1 MKTFSLR
8 KYLPEIVTFYVLALA
23 ALIVSSFFDL
33 KIDIAVNDTSNFVAN
48 WFAQTGEMPASV
60 FSFIALA
67 FIAKCADKK
76 WLKTL
81 AALIS
86 LGAGGYFGSWFSDR
100 LFEDNEFQT
109 GFGILFGVGTAAVA
123 LFVMHFISLPE
134 NIRKPL
140 FVLSIVA
147 LCALGVQTGLIS
159 LMKGLWGRVRF
170 RDLDETY
177 SQFTAWYVINGNTGN
192 HSFPSG
198 HTGSAGMSYAM
209 MFLPF
214 VSEKCRKNK
223 FWCFLIPF
231 AYTTTVA
238 LTRLVMGAHYLSD
251 VTVGGIIA
259 FTCVI
264 VGIAVFEKISKKIA
278 ER

>member
-1 MKTFSLR
+1 MKSFSLK
-8 KYLPEIVTFYVLALA
+8 KYLPEIVTFYALAIA

-33 KIDIAVNDTSNFVAN
+33 QIDVAVNNTSNFVAN

-81 AALIS
+81 AAVIA

-100 LFEDNEFQT
+100 LFEDNAFQT
-109 GFGILFGVGTAAVA
+109 GFGILFGIGTAGVA
-123 LFVMHFISLPE
+123 LFVMRFITLPE
-134 NIRKPL
+134 ELKKPI

-147 LCALGVQTGLIS
+147 LCALGLQTGLIS
-159 LMKGLWGRVRF
+159 LMKGVWGRVRF
-170 RDLDETY
+170 RDLDENF
-177 SQFTAWYVINGNTGN
+177 SQFTAWYMINGNTGN

-214 VSEKCRKNK
+214 VSEKWRKHK
-223 FWCFLIPF
+223 FYCFLIPF

-251 VTVGGIIA
+251 VTIGGVIA

-264 VGIAVFEKISKKIA
+264 AGIAVYEKLPV
-278 ER
+278 RG